1 MTDVGVVFHVQ
12 QIEGVVLQAYV
23 HLPVRI
29 SLIDIC
35 YSFGKVKA
43 ETRRLHA
50 NGGPRP
56 SWRLRMPI

>member
-1 MTDVGVVFHVQ
+1 MTDVGVVFQVQ
-12 QIEGVVLQAYV
+12 QIEGAVLQAYV

-35 YSFGKVKA
+35 YSFGKVKG

-56 SWRLRMPI
+56 S